1 MLEVLYG
8 VPPVCVYFSINL
20 NCSDKSMKIT
30 NFSLTIEISKDK
42 DGYPNSYYVNVD
54 ESGVNVS
61 HPYIKQ
67 PPEEFMFTTE
77 LIRDFVGMT
86 AAYNARVDGFN
97 RDNHLEQYALI
108 VPPQI
113 ETTGS
118 DFDLDAKS
126 AVAQVAGGGSEEID
140 NCPPSTEES
149 KEEVIIATV
158 RGSSNEGLTMIG
170 EE

>member
-8 VPPVCVYFSINL
+8 VPPACVYLNINL

-42 DGYPNSYYVNVD
+42 DGYSNNYYVNVD

-67 PPEEFMFTTE
+67 TPEEVIFTAE

-86 AAYNARVDGFN
+86 MAYNARVDGFN
-97 RDNHLEQYALI
+97 RDNHLEQYAVV
-108 VPPQI
+108 VPPVV

-126 AVAQVAGGGSEEID
+126 AVSQVVGGGSDTTELVAHSEQEQERLDMEEL
-140 NCPPSTEES
+140 EA
-149 KEEVIIATV
+149 KET
-158 RGSSNEGLTMIG
+158 SSDKA
-170 EE
+170 